1 MNRVRKYEIGIG
13 VLFLLAMVSYI
24 VGSEMVDGAVKA
36 GAPLDAGA
44 IRFGVILELVNSAA
58 VVGIAALF
66 WPLIRPKSEPIAA
79 GYFGARVIEAA
90 LLLVCSAVPLTL
102 AFLPATGFDAF
113 APIAIQFRPLL
124 FQIAMITLGV
134 GSVFLTWVLF
144 RDRMVP
150 RWLALFGLIGYPL
163 LALGGVFE
171 LYGVPGVSMW
181 LLIPGSIFEV
191 VFPIWLFWKG
201 MGHTK
206 TADLA

>member
-1 MNRVRKYEIGIG
+1 MPE
-13 VLFLLAMVSYI
+13 
-24 VGSEMVDGAVKA
+24 A
-36 GAPLDAGA
+36 GHPHFSLDAGA

-58 VVGIAALF
+58 VVGIAALL

-102 AFLPATGFDAF
+102 AFLPAAGFEAF
-113 APIAIQFRPLL
+113 APIATQFRPLL

-144 RDRMVP
+144 RDRMIA

-171 LYGVPGVSMW
+171 LYGVSGVSMW

-191 VFPIWLFWKG
+191 VFPVWLFWKG
-201 MGHTK
+201 MDYTN